1 MRAHEGGARWP
12 ALGDWSRGRR
22 WSGQELDGSCGK
34 GRELASPS
42 DRQREDNAHGAVA
55 ACGARGCRE
64 AGGHVGAEVASGRQ
78 RRREVAGAVT
88 ADALSERTP
97 GAVGLCGAT
106 VALGRPKSV
115 HSVFLI
121 I

>member
-12 ALGDWSRGRR
+12 VLGDWSRGRR
-22 WSGQELDGSCGK
+22 RSGRELDGSCGK
-34 GRELASPS
+34 RRELASPS
-42 DRQREDNAHGAVA
+42 DQQREDKAHGAAA
-55 ACGARGCRE
+55 ACDARGCRE
-64 AGGHVGAEVASGRQ
+64 AGGRVGAEVVSGRQ
-78 RRREVAGAVT
+78 RRHEVVGAVVT
-88 ADALSERTP
+88 DALSERTP

-115 HSVFLI
+115 HSVFPI